1 MRKLFLYFV
10 AIISVLELFSF
21 KSETELKTG
30 VASCYHD
37 KFHRR
42 RTASGEPYDKD
53 KFTTAHRFLPF
64 GTMVMVRNIKTGDSV
79 IVKVNDR
86 GPFHKTRTFDLS
98 KAAFLKIGDL
108 RTGPILVEYKI
119 LEKEN
124 EFSE

>member
-37 KFHRR
+37 KFHGR

-108 RTGPILVEYKI
+108 RTGPIPVEYKI

>member
-1 MRKLFLYFV
+1 MRKLFLYF
-10 AIISVLELFSF
+10 IFTISVLGIFSF

-37 KFHRR
+37 KFHGR
-42 RTASGEPYDKD
+42 RTASGEAYDKD

-86 GPFHKTRTFDLS
+86 GPYHKTRTFDLS
-98 KAAFLKIGDL
+98 KAAFLKIGNL
-108 RTGPILVEYKI
+108 KSGPIPVEYKI

>member
-1 MRKLFLYFV
+1 MRKLFLYF
-10 AIISVLELFSF
+10 IFTISVLGIFSF

-86 GPFHKTRTFDLS
+86 GPYHKTRTFDLS
-98 KAAFLKIGDL
+98 KAAFLKIGNL
-108 RTGPILVEYKI
+108 KSGPIPVEYKI
-119 LEKEN
+119 LDNNDSKAE
-124 EFSE
+124 

>member
-10 AIISVLELFSF
+10 AIISVLGLFSF

-108 RTGPILVEYKI
+108 RTGPIPVVYKI
-119 LEKEN
+119 LDKEN

>member
-10 AIISVLELFSF
+10 AIISVLGLFSF

-30 VASCYHD
+30 IASCYHD
-37 KFHRR
+37 KFHGR
-42 RTASGEPYDKD
+42 RTACGEIYDKN
-53 KFTTAHRFLPF
+53 KLTTAHKSLPF

-108 RTGPILVEYKI
+108 RTGPIPVEYKI
-119 LEKEN
+119 LKKEN

>member
-10 AIISVLELFSF
+10 AIISVLGLFSF

-98 KAAFLKIGDL
+98 KAAFFFFLDL

>member
-10 AIISVLELFSF
+10 AIISVLGIFSF
-21 KSETELKTG
+21 KSETELETG

-108 RTGPILVEYKI
+108 RTGPIPVEYKI

>member
-10 AIISVLELFSF
+10 AIISVLGLFSF

-86 GPFHKTRTFDLS
+86 GPYHKTRTFDLS
-98 KAAFLKIGDL
+98 KAAFMKIGNL
-108 RTGPILVEYKI
+108 RSGPIPVEYKV
-119 LEKEN
+119 LDEN
-124 EFSE
+124 DSETE

>member
-1 MRKLFLYFV
+1 MRRLFSYFV
-10 AIISVLELFSF
+10 AIISVLGLFSF

-108 RTGPILVEYKI
+108 RTGPIPVEYKI

>member
-10 AIISVLELFSF
+10 AIISVLGLFSF

-37 KFHRR
+37 KFHGR

-98 KAAFLKIGDL
+98 KAAFCIIG
-108 RTGPILVEYKI
+108 
-119 LEKEN
+119 
-124 EFSE
+124 

>member
-10 AIISVLELFSF
+10 AIISVLGLFSF

-30 VASCYHD
+30 IASCYHD

-42 RTASGEPYDKD
+42 RTASGDPYDKD

-86 GPFHKTRTFDLS
+86 GTFHKTRTFDLS
-98 KAAFLKIGDL
+98 KAAFLKIGEL
-108 RTGPILVEYKI
+108 RTGPIPVEYKI

>member
-10 AIISVLELFSF
+10 AIISVLGIFSF

-98 KAAFLKIGDL
+98 KAAFMKIGDL

>member
-10 AIISVLELFSF
+10 AIISVLGLFSF

-37 KFHRR
+37 KFHGR
-42 RTASGEPYDKD
+42 RTASGEHYDKD

-108 RTGPILVEYKI
+108 RTGPIPVEYKI

>member
-10 AIISVLELFSF
+10 AIISVLGLFSF

-64 GTMVMVRNIKTGDSV
+64 GTMVLVRNIKTGDSV

-86 GPFHKTRTFDLS
+86 GPYHKTRTFDLS
-98 KAAFLKIGDL
+98 KAAFLKIGNL
-108 RTGPILVEYKI
+108 KSGPIPVEYKI
-119 LEKEN
+119 LDNNDSKAE
-124 EFSE
+124 

>member
-10 AIISVLELFSF
+10 AIISVLGLFSF

>member
-10 AIISVLELFSF
+10 AIISVLGLFSF

-30 VASCYHD
+30 IASCYHD

-108 RTGPILVEYKI
+108 RTGPISVEYKI

>member
-10 AIISVLELFSF
+10 AIISVLGLFSF

-86 GPFHKTRTFDLS
+86 GPYHKTRTFDLS
-98 KAAFLKIGDL
+98 KAAFLKIGNL
-108 RTGPILVEYKI
+108 KSGPIPVEYKI
-119 LEKEN
+119 LDNNDSKAE
-124 EFSE
+124 

>member
-10 AIISVLELFSF
+10 AIISVLGLFSF

-108 RTGPILVEYKI
+108 RTGPISVEYKI

>member
-1 MRKLFLYFV
+1 MRRLFLYFV
-10 AIISVLELFSF
+10 AIISVLGLFSF

>member
-10 AIISVLELFSF
+10 AIISVLGLFSF

-30 VASCYHD
+30 IASCYHD
-37 KFHRR
+37 KFHGR
-42 RTASGEPYDKD
+42 RTASGDPYDKD

-108 RTGPILVEYKI
+108 RTGPIPVEYKI

>member
-1 MRKLFLYFV
+1 MRKLFLYF
-10 AIISVLELFSF
+10 IFTISVLGIFSF

-37 KFHRR
+37 KFHGR

-86 GPFHKTRTFDLS
+86 GPFHKTRTLDLS

-108 RTGPILVEYKI
+108 RTGPIPVEYKI

>member
-1 MRKLFLYFV
+1 MRKLFLYF
-10 AIISVLELFSF
+10 IFTISVLGIFSF

-86 GPFHKTRTFDLS
+86 GPYHKTRTFDLS
-98 KAAFLKIGDL
+98 KAAFMKIGNL
-108 RTGPILVEYKI
+108 KSGPIPVEYKI
-119 LEKEN
+119 LDNSNSKTE
-124 EFSE
+124 

>member
-10 AIISVLELFSF
+10 AIISVLGIFSF

-37 KFHRR
+37 KFHGR

-64 GTMVMVRNIKTGDSV
+64 GTMVLVRNIKTGDSV

-108 RTGPILVEYKI
+108 RTGPIPVEYKI

>member
-10 AIISVLELFSF
+10 AIISVLGLFSF

-53 KFTTAHRFLPF
+53 IFTTAHRFLPF

-108 RTGPILVEYKI
+108 RTGPIPVEYKI

>member
-1 MRKLFLYFV
+1 MRKFFLYFV
-10 AIISVLELFSF
+10 AIISVLGIFSF

-86 GPFHKTRTFDLS
+86 GPYHKTRTFDLS
-98 KAAFLKIGDL
+98 KAAFLKIGNL
-108 RTGPILVEYKI
+108 KSGPIPVEYKI
-119 LEKEN
+119 LDNNDSKAE
-124 EFSE
+124 

>member
-1 MRKLFLYFV
+1 MRRLFLYFV
-10 AIISVLELFSF
+10 AIISVLGLFSF

-108 RTGPILVEYKI
+108 RTGPISVEYKI